1 LILVLDNYD
10 SFTYN
15 LVDLVRRHAPV
26 QVFRNDALSLDAAE
40 ALCPDGL
47 LISPGPGRP
56 EDAGISGALLRHWM
70 GRIPVLGV
78 CLGHQLIGSVLGGQ
92 VVHAARPVHG
102 KTSQIAHTGQSL
114 FAGLPSPLRVMRYH
128 SLILAQ
134 ALPPGLE
141 VTARTEDGEI
151 MAIHHPA
158 LRLTGVQFHPES
170 VLTEGG
176 DRMIQNWLN
185 CILS

>member
-1 LILVLDNYD
+1 MILILDNYD

-15 LVDLVRRHAPV
+15 LVDLVRRYTQV
-26 QVFRNDALSLDAAE
+26 QVFRNDAISPEAAE
-40 ALCPDGL
+40 ALRPAGL

-56 EDAGISGALLRHWM
+56 EDAGISGALLRLWM

-92 VVHAARPVHG
+92 VVHASRPVHG
-102 KTSQIAHTGQSL
+102 KTSQIDHAGQSL

-128 SLILAQ
+128 SLILAPD
-134 ALPPGLE
+134 LPQGLD
-141 VTARTEDGEI
+141 VTARTADGEI
-151 MAIHHPA
+151 MAIHHPG
-158 LRLTGVQFHPES
+158 LQLTGVQFHPES